1 MSGVTDAV
9 KKHRGSLFLLN
20 FKKSL
25 GGELDLAT
33 SMSVRLRNAQDV
45 DSELE
50 AVEAFI
56 EAVRD
61 RHLHDKH
68 QPGDV
73 LTMAE
78 VMYSLQLMI
87 VSMEIQVTGR
97 YPYITQTVATTSL
110 ASYLGRYCCA
120 FRTRPRRV

>member
-1 MSGVTDAV
+1 MSGVSDAV
-9 KKHRGSLFLLN
+9 KKHRGSLVQLD
-20 FKKSL
+20 FKERI
-25 GGELDLAT
+25 GGELELAT
-33 SMSVRLRNAQDV
+33 SMSVRLRQEATNKSVDV

-78 VMYSLQLMI
+78 VMYSLQNMI
-87 VSMEIQVTGR
+87 VSMEVQVTGR
-97 YPYITQTVATTSL
+97 YPYTTQTVATISL
-110 ASYLGRYCCA
+110 ASYL
-120 FRTRPRRV
+120 RR

>member
-1 MSGVTDAV
+1 MSEVSGAV
-9 KKHRGSLFLLN
+9 KKHRGCLVQHDFEERV
-20 FKKSL
+20 
-25 GGELDLAT
+25 GGEIELAT
-33 SMSVRLRNAQDV
+33 SMSVRLRNAQGV

-61 RHLHDKH
+61 RHLRGKH

-78 VMYSLQLMI
+78 VMYSLQNKI
-87 VSMEIQVTGR
+87 VSMEVQVTGR
-97 YPYITQTVATTSL
+97 YPYTTQTVATISL
-110 ASYLGRYCCA
+110 ASYL
-120 FRTRPRRV
+120 RR